1 MNGSTG
7 IAVGMTTNI
16 PPHNLD
22 EIIDAACA
30 VIDNPRDL
38 GRRALRRSS
47 RGPDFPTGGVISG
60 REGILSYLKT
70 GKGIVRIRGKAHTE
84 EMKGG
89 MEQIVITEIP
99 YNVNRAN
106 LVTRIAEL
114 VSDKLIDGIRDL
126 RDESDE
132 NTRIV
137 IELKR
142 GEQAKVVI
150 NQLFQKTALES
161 SFGVTLLAL
170 DRKRPKQ
177 MNIKELIECY
187 IEHRRDVVTRRTQ
200 FRLRAGGG
208 PRAHPRGLHH
218 RPR

>member
-1 MNGSTG
+1 M
-7 IAVGMTTNI
+7 
-16 PPHNLD
+16 
-22 EIIDAACA
+22 
-30 VIDNPRDL
+30 
-38 GRRALRRSS
+38 
-47 RGPDFPTGGVISG
+47 
-60 REGILSYLKT
+60 
-70 GKGIVRIRGKAHTE
+70 RIRGKAHTE

-99 YNVNRAN
+99 YNVNRAT

-114 VSDKLIDGIRDL
+114 VSEKEIDGIRDL

-137 IELKR
+137 VELKR

-161 SFGVTLLAL
+161 SFGVILLAL

-177 MNIKELIECY
+177 MNVKELIECY

-200 FRLRAGGG
+200 LPPARGRG
-208 PRAHPRGLHH
+208 PGPHPRGLHH